1 MSLKSNP
8 KIALLGNPNCG
19 KSSLFNHL
27 TGLNQKVGNFPGVTV
42 DKKTGKS
49 KISDYIT
56 ADVIDLPGIYSL
68 YPRSVDEQIVFDY
81 LSDSNS
87 ADYPDLLLVIVDS
100 SNLKR
105 NLFLFSQ
112 LYDLGIPIILVLT
125 MSDVAQ
131 TNGLSINS
139 DGLKAA
145 LKVPVVLVNARTGK
159 NLFRLKELIANPP
172 VHPQNF
178 SFPVDQLAPELIA
191 EVKQEI
197 SVSNSYLALQY
208 AHQFENIHRF
218 DENTKSRLRAIVGN
232 HKFNSRALQVS
243 ETMHRY
249 AAVDEIIAKVLSG
262 FSVETISDKIDKL
275 LTHRVWGY
283 LIFFGIMFVMFQSV
297 FSWASWPMDM
307 IDEGISAISEW
318 VRNSMTPGPL
328 TDLLVDGVIAGLGG
342 ILIFIPQIAILFGFI
357 SILEE
362 TGYMARVMFIM
373 DKFMRKFGMN
383 GRSVVPLISGIAC
396 AVPAVMTTRSID
408 NVKERLIT
416 IFVTPFMSC
425 SARLPVYTVLIAL
438 VIPDRSFLGLVNLQ
452 GLVLM
457 GLYLAGFLMAVFTG
471 IVMNWLINPSGPKS
485 FFMLEL
491 PSYKSPRWANVFY
504 TILEKVKSFT
514 FEAGKVIMAI
524 SVILW
529 VLSSFGPSEKIESG
543 KAEILKLAEVKSLSE
558 AELERLLAA
567 SSLEN
572 SYAGH
577 FGKFIEP
584 AIRPLGFDWKI
595 GIALF
600 TSFAAREVF
609 VGTMSTIYSIGD
621 DAESG
626 TIKSRMQ
633 RERNPTTG
641 KPMYTLPLGISLL
654 LFYAFAMQCMST
666 LAIVYRE
673 TKSIKWPLIQFVF
686 MTGVAYFWSFVA
698 YQLLS

>member
-8 KIALLGNPNCG
+8 KIALLGNPNSG

-49 KISDYIT
+49 RINDFIV

-68 YPRSVDEQIVFDY
+68 YPRSADEQIVFDY
-81 LSDSNS
+81 LSDKNS
-87 ADYPDLLLVIVDS
+87 PDYPDLLLVVVDS

-112 LYDLGIPIILVLT
+112 LYDLGIPVILVLT

-131 TNGLSINS
+131 SHGLSINAES
-139 DGLKAA
+139 LKAA

-159 NLFRLKELIANPP
+159 NIFRLKELISNPP
-172 VHPQNF
+172 VHPQNY
-178 SFPVDQLAPELIA
+178 SFPVDEMAPELIQDLK
-191 EVKQEI
+191 EEL
-197 SVSNSYLALQY
+197 SLTNSYKAIQF
-208 AHQFENIHRF
+208 AHQYKHMLSLSGDKKGRI
-218 DENTKSRLRAIVGN
+218 DEILKKYA
-232 HKFNSRALQVS
+232 FNSRALQVS
-243 ETMHRY
+243 ETMNRY

-262 FSVETISDKIDKL
+262 FSKETLSEKVDKF
-275 LTHRVWGY
+275 LTHKVWGY
-283 LIFFGIMFVMFQSV
+283 LIFFVIMFVMFQAI
-297 FSWASWPMDM
+297 FAWASYPMDL
-307 IDEGISAISEW
+307 IDEGMGMLTDL
-318 VRNSMTPGPL
+318 VRNSMDPGPL
-328 TDLLVDGVIAGLGG
+328 SSLIADGIIAGLGG

-362 TGYMARVMFIM
+362 SGYMARVMFIM

-396 AVPAVMTTRSID
+396 AVPAVMATRSID

-425 SARLPVYTVLIAL
+425 SARIPVYTILIAL
-438 VIPDRSFLGLVNLQ
+438 IIPPTSYFGVINLQ
-452 GLVLM
+452 GIVLM
-457 GLYLAGFLMAVFTG
+457 GLYLAGFIMAVLTG
-471 IVMNWLINPSGPKS
+471 VVMSKMLKVTGPKS

-491 PSYKSPRWANVFY
+491 PSYKSPRWKNVFL
-504 TILEKVKSFT
+504 TILEKVKSFV

-524 SVILW
+524 SVVLW
-529 VLSSFGPSEKIESG
+529 VLASFGPSDSMQQGKEEAILQAQAQDLSDAEKENLI
-543 KAEILKLAEVKSLSE
+543 
-558 AELERLLAA
+558 AA
-567 SSLEN
+567 ASLEN

-584 AIRPLGFDWKI
+584 VIKPLGFDWKI
-595 GIALF
+595 GIALI

-609 VGTMSTIYSIGD
+609 VGTMATIYSIGA
-621 DAESG
+621 DAETSSV
-626 TIKSRMQ
+626 KNRMQ
-633 RERNPTTG
+633 NETNPITG
-641 KPMYTLPLGISLL
+641 LPFYTLPLGLSLL
-654 LFYAFAMQCMST
+654 VFYAFAMQCMST

-673 TKSIKWPLIQFVF
+673 TKGFKWPLIQFFF
-686 MTGVAYFWSFVA
+686 MTGVAYFWSFVV
-698 YQLLS
+698 YQMLS

>member
-621 DAESG
+621 DAESD

-633 RERNPTTG
+633 LERNPTTG

>member
-1 MSLKSNP
+1 MKLKSNP

-42 DKKTGKS
+42 DKKTGKA
-49 KISDYIT
+49 KINDSIT

-81 LSDSNS
+81 LSDTSS
-87 ADYPDLLLVIVDS
+87 PDYPDLLLAIVDS

-139 DGLKAA
+139 EVLKTA
-145 LKVPVVLVNARTGK
+145 LNVPVVLVNARTGK
-159 NLFRLKELIANPP
+159 NTFRLKELIANPP

-191 EVKQEI
+191 DIKKEI
-197 SVSNSYLALQY
+197 SVPNSYLALQS
-208 AHQFENIHRF
+208 AHQFEGIKRF
-218 DENTKSRLRAIVGN
+218 SDDTKSQLRALVDKHN
-232 HKFNSRALQVS
+232 FNSRAMQVS

-262 FSVETISDKIDKL
+262 FSKETLSDKLDKL
-275 LTHRVWGY
+275 LTHKVWGY
-283 LIFFGIMFVMFQSV
+283 LIFFGIMLVMFQAI
-297 FSWASWPMDM
+297 FSWAAWPMDK
-307 IDEGISAISEW
+307 IDEGFSLLSELI
-318 VRNSMTPGPL
+318 RTYMAPGPF
-328 TDLLVDGVIAGLGG
+328 TDLLVDGIVAGLGG
-342 ILIFIPQIAILFGFI
+342 ILIFIPQIAILFGLI
-357 SILEE
+357 AILEE
-362 TGYMARVMFIM
+362 SGYMARVMFIM

-383 GRSVVPLISGIAC
+383 GRSVVPLISGVAC
-396 AVPAVMTTRSID
+396 AVPAVMAARSID

-425 SARLPVYTVLIAL
+425 SARLPVYTILIAL
-438 VIPDRSFLGLVNLQ
+438 VIPDTLYFGLINLQ

-457 GLYLAGFLMAVFTG
+457 GLYLAGFLMAVATG
-471 IVMNWLINPSGPKS
+471 IVMNWILNPSGPKS

-491 PSYKSPRWANVFY
+491 PSYKSPRWTNVFY
-504 TILEKVKSFT
+504 TIVEKVKSFT

-524 SVILW
+524 SIILW
-529 VLSSFGPSEKIESG
+529 VLSSYGPSAKIESG
-543 KAEILKLAEVKSLSE
+543 IAEVLEIAE
-558 AELERLLAA
+558 AKNLPEQEVDNMLAA
-567 SSLEN
+567 SKLEN

-584 AIRPLGFDWKI
+584 VIRPLGFDWKI

-621 DAESG
+621 EAKAS

-633 RERNPTTG
+633 RERNPETG
-641 KPMYTLPLGISLL
+641 GPMYTLPLGVSLL

-673 TKSIKWPLIQFVF
+673 TKSIKWPLLQFVF
-686 MTGVAYFWSFVA
+686 MTGVAYLCSFVA